1 MTRWGIVVLLVLAV
15 GCGGSDE
22 PPKQPSIAE
31 LLAPPAMTDQ
41 DKPLAG
47 AFAPLEGMWEGRVRT
62 YRHSEGQ
69 QDGPRALLSAP
80 VLAKAPYTLE
90 STESVRRV
98 AADDGPIFQ
107 RIETTRRGPAGTVR
121 SSGGTKVLGGS
132 LWRASQGDGGVVI
145 EWGQQLGPGSFRWV
159 QRNDAGQEVRRSDE
173 ALKDKTLVIAGWYY
187 GADDDPTK
195 APGHYVVGELARV
208 R

>member
-1 MTRWGIVVLLVLAV
+1 MTRWGIVVVMLAV
-15 GCGGSDE
+15 SCGGSEPE

-31 LLAPPAMTDQ
+31 LLAPPTMSDA

-47 AFAPLEGMWEGRVRT
+47 AFEPLEGMWEGRLRT

-69 QDGPRALLSAP
+69 QDGDRSLLSAA
-80 VLAKAPYTLE
+80 VLGKAPYTLAA
-90 STESVRRV
+90 TDSVRRV
-98 AADDGPIFQ
+98 AANDGPIFQ
-107 RIETTRRGPAGTVR
+107 RLETTKRGRAGTVR
-121 SSGGTKVLGGS
+121 SSGGTKVLNGA

-145 EWGQQLGPGSFRWV
+145 EWGESLGPGSFRWV
-159 QRNDAGQEVRRSDE
+159 QRNADGQQLSRYDE
-173 ALKDKTLVIAGWYY
+173 ALKDKTLTIVGWYY

-195 APGHYVVGELARV
+195 APGHYVVGELNRV